1 MHTQQQEFLLEAN
14 FADSTPKFK
23 GFELNLKVFCTFL
36 SDIYNWFDKVFIS
49 FFQLHIVWLY
59 SSIVYTP

>member
-23 GFELNLKVFCTFL
+23 GFELNLRSSARSFPISTIDSIRFL
-36 SDIYNWFDKVFIS
+36 FLFS
-49 FFQLHIVWLY
+49 
-59 SSIVYTP
+59 SSILYDFTAP